1 MAGFSSGAQGGIG
14 ERALTAKLRNR
25 NLTTPRNNRIC
36 VFGPSHAANHFMSA
50 SATGQPAQPS
60 GSIIGPVNWANCL
73 SGGRAVLDTGGAH
86 GFNGDRTIADAGYPG
101 MLSRLDAAIASGAG
115 HIVMC
120 APTAN
125 DRNSMTAVQS
135 IAALTTMIDRIT
147 AAGIFLTILTDYPH
161 GSAART
167 DMRLQNTTA
176 QPQIDAWQ
184 VVNRWLLGLNAERGV
199 RVIDCTAILGD
210 FTSGFGQG
218 AAGVTY
224 DGLHLSTLGAYM
236 IGRVLAREWRKLYPP
251 PGALPMGSA
260 ERQLQA
266 GANAAPVLSLQPY
279 FGGTTGT
286 LGSGATGTLAADWT
300 APALTD
306 GVTGTF
312 SKVASAAFGGKS
324 YADDGDGP
332 LSKDWQQV
340 VLGGTAT
347 ASNEVVVLRQSVT
360 CAIGDVLRACAEIEV
375 DGGSTGLAGVTLYV
389 YHNTSNTTVRQFQIP
404 TVTATTPWPSAP
416 VAGILRT
423 PRWTADSAS
432 MLLQLAV
439 RPITGQPLN
448 ATLRV
453 RGMAVGKGL

>member
-14 ERALTAKLRNR
+14 ERALTAKLRTR
-25 NLTTPRNNRIC
+25 NLLSPRNARIC
-36 VFGPSHAANHFMSA
+36 VFGPSHAANHFMLA
-50 SATGQPAQPS
+50 SATGQPAQS
-60 GSIIGPVNWANCL
+60 NGSIIGPVNWANFL

-125 DRNSMTAVQS
+125 DRNGMTAAQS

-161 GSAART
+161 GSAAVT
-167 DMRLQNTTA
+167 AMRLQNTGA
-176 QPQIDAWQ
+176 QPQIDHWT

-260 ERQLQA
+260 ERVYQA
-266 GANAAPVLSLQPY
+266 GVNTQPVLSNQPY

-286 LGSGATGTLAADWT
+286 LGSGATGVVATDWT

-306 GVTGTF
+306 GVTGTYA
-312 SKVASAAFGGKS
+312 KVMTTALGGRS
-324 YADDGDGP
+324 YAEDGDGP
-332 LSKDWQQV
+332 LAKEWQQI
-340 VLGGTAT
+340 VLGGTPT
-347 ASNEVVVLRQSVT
+347 ASNEVVVLRQSIGCT
-360 CAIGDVLRACAEIEV
+360 IGDTLRACAEIEV
-375 DGGSTGLAGVTLYV
+375 DGGSTGLAGVTLYL
-389 YHNTSNTTVRQFQIP
+389 YHNTSNTTVRQFQVP

-416 VAGILRT
+416 IAGILRT
-423 PRWTADSAS
+423 PRWIADSAS
-432 MLLQLAV
+432 LILMLAV
-439 RPITGQPLN
+439 RPITGQALN